1 VQCCSMSMVCVKTNC
16 ASELFTIVQK
26 SVTGDLSKEYIRQCN
41 DFLASMGM
49 DEDGFR
55 TLLKR
60 GHKIM
65 RKEAEAERNRLGL

>member
-1 VQCCSMSMVCVKTNC
+1 
-16 ASELFTIVQK
+16 
-26 SVTGDLSKEYIRQCN
+26 
-41 DFLASMGM
+41 LASMGM

-65 RKEAEAERNRLGL
+65 RKEAEAERNQLGL